1 MALSRHPGSLS
12 GPVPICSGKRPELR
26 HTFHSPHPPM
36 VSPTAVHFE
45 LGPRSL
51 DPAAVFAARL
61 PSLFEARCR
70 LTTSATTYDVRATK
84 PIRLS
89 FSSQGRRPRSP
100 SFSLRT
106 TPPIA
111 GQWHAASRAPSAS
124 PTPVLVRP
132 VTRFTQPRCLRE
144 RPTTAEF
151 PRRCIVR
158 IDVHGS
164 KDRAKDASRVRM
176 RRCPVPASGAYAY
189 RAQADVVPLLGLP
202 SDIRCHRRVRPPRR
216 KPR

>member
-1 MALSRHPGSLS
+1 MFGKKAGAPTYLSLAA
-12 GPVPICSGKRPELR
+12 PVDGFTHR
-26 HTFHSPHPPM
+26 
-36 VSPTAVHFE
+36 
-45 LGPRSL
+45 RSL
-51 DPAAVFAARL
+51 RARPPFTRPCRSFCCAFAELIRGQMPPDDFCNYL
-61 PSLFEARCR
+61 R
-70 LTTSATTYDVRATK
+70 RAGNQT
-84 PIRLS
+84 IRLS

-124 PTPVLVRP
+124 KAPVLVRP

>member
-1 MALSRHPGSLS
+1 VTADGFTRRPSLRA
-12 GPVPICSGKRPELR
+12 RPPFTRPCRSFWSAFAELIR
-26 HTFHSPHPPM
+26 DQT
-36 VSPTAVHFE
+36 SPTDFCNCV
-45 LGPRSL
+45 
-51 DPAAVFAARL
+51 
-61 PSLFEARCR
+61 
-70 LTTSATTYDVRATK
+70 YDVRATK
-84 PIRLS
+84 PGL
-89 FSSQGRRPRSP
+89 FQSSQGRRPRSP

-124 PTPVLVRP
+124 KAPVLVRP